1 MIGLIKAIVTSIT
14 EALKAYETKIKNQ
27 TTTEVVKEK
36 RQLKKASNITENI
49 LMITDNYTHVFTE
62 TDLVRYNKLKKK
74 FLKVN

>member
-36 RQLKKASNITENI
+36 RQLKKAANITENI
-49 LMITDNYTHVFTE
+49 LMITDNYTNLFTE